1 MNELLRRFRGVGI
14 ALAVLAL
21 SAGVA
26 FAAAGP
32 ANLHANLASANNPT
46 ESAEPDAT
54 EAPESEAPESEAPDV
69 NTPDASGAPAD
80 THGGLVSAAA
90 QMTTPPGFDN
100 HGAFVSCVA
109 RMHGAV
115 LTGFNWSSVTPASCA
130 ASFPGNGHGGH

>member
-32 ANLHANLASANNPT
+32 ANFHANLAGANNPT
-46 ESAEPDAT
+46 ASHEPDASEVPDAT
-54 EAPESEAPESEAPDV
+54 DAPESNAPES
-69 NTPDASGAPAD
+69 PDASGAPAD
-80 THGGLVSAAA
+80 THGGLVSTAA
-90 QMTTPPGFDN
+90 QMSTPPGFSN

-109 RMHGAV
+109 RMRGV
-115 LTGFNWSSVTPASCA
+115 TLTGFNWSSVTPASCTA
-130 ASFPGNGHGGH
+130 DQPGNGHGGH